1 MARFYTVN
9 DIINRAAVEAGLLPD
24 PSPVLS
30 TNESFVQLSALLN
43 SCGQEM
49 VDLHPWQ
56 GLIKEFEIST
66 SGADTGLYP
75 LPDDFGY
82 MIDQTGWERT
92 NTRPLGGPLSPQDWT
107 YLKGRGLV
115 TQTLWANFRLVENEF
130 AIYPNDPVM
139 GGLEISFEY
148 VNINW
153 IRSGG
158 QSLDQ
163 FQAGGDTVLFPPI
176 MMIKFLKSKYLEANG
191 FDSSSARM
199 EFDNMF
205 LSLTSKDAGAKLL
218 NAGSASRGEYYLNAY
233 KNVNNTGYG
242 S

>member
-24 PSPVLS
+24 ASPVLS
-30 TNESFVQLSALLN
+30 TNESFVQLSALMN

-56 GLIKEFEIST
+56 GLVKEFSIST
-66 SGADTGLYP
+66 TSADTGLYP

-92 NTRPLGGPLSPQDWT
+92 NTRPLGGPLTAQDWT

-130 AIYPNDPVM
+130 ALYPNDPVM
-139 GGLEISFEY
+139 DGLEISFEY
-148 VNINW
+148 ININW
-153 IRSGG
+153 LKSGS
-158 QSLDQ
+158 QYIDKLQ
-163 FQAGGDTVLFPPI
+163 TGGDLVMFPPI

-205 LSLTSKDAGAKLL
+205 LSLTSKDASAKLL
-218 NAGSASRGEYYLNAY
+218 NAGGSNRGDYYLNAY
-233 KNVNNTGYG
+233 KNVNSTGFG
-242 S
+242 Q